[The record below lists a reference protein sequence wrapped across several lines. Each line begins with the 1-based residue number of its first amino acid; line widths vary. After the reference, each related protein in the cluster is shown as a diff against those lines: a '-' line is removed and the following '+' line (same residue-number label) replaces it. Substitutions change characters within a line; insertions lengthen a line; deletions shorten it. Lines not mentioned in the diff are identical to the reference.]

1 MFCVDSNWFEY
12 IKFNYKIYI
21 MSNGTLIVF
30 ALGWICLLAAWLIKG
45 KMDDKRMAIKLL
57 FAVASLVFFIANA
70 IYTFVK

>member
-12 IKFNYKIYI
+12 IKFNYKNYI

-30 ALGWICLLAAWLIKG
+30 ALGWICLLAALLIK
-45 KMDDKRMAIKLL
+45 DNTDKRLTIKLML
-57 FAVASLVFFIANA
+57 ATASCAFFIANA

>member
-1 MFCVDSNWFEY
+1 
-12 IKFNYKIYI
+12 

-30 ALGWICLLAAWLIKG
+30 ALGWICLLASLLFKD
-45 KMDDKRMAIKLL
+45 KMDDKRLTIKLL